1 MLNWAKEYGS
11 HEIIRELVN
20 TDEKW
25 EIIMAYQTMNIMEKL
40 SEIENYGS
48 IQDCKS
54 LHICYSK

>member
-25 EIIMAYQTMNIMEKL
+25 EIIMAYQTMSIMKEL
-40 SEIENYGS
+40 SEIKKKLNRNRGR
-48 IQDCKS
+48 K
-54 LHICYSK
+54 